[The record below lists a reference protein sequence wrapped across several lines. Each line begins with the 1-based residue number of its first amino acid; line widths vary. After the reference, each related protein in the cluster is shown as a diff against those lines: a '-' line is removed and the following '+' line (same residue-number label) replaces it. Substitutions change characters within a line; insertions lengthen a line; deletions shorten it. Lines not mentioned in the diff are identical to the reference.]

1 MNNALTPANIRLS
14 IRRTRRE
21 LTSAQQQ
28 QAAES
33 TYLKLSQHPK
43 IINAK
48 HIALFLSID
57 GELDTTPLINGL
69 WQQGKTVY
77 LPVIHPFCPGHL
89 LFICY
94 QPDSILISTP
104 LGVQQPKLDVNRVLP
119 LAQLDIMFVPLV
131 AFDAQ
136 GNRLGMGG
144 GYYDRTL
151 QNWKQYHFW
160 PIGLAHDCQQVKQLP
175 NRAWDVPLP
184 EIITPSKTWIFT

>member
-1 MNNALTPANIRLS
+1 MNNALTPANIRQS

-104 LGVQQPKLDVNRVLP
+104 LGIQQPKLDVNRVLP
-119 LAQLDIMFVPLV
+119 LAQLDIMLVPLV

-175 NRAWDVPLP
+175 NRSWDVPLP